1 MTIKTTKSRETSTV
15 KRPLKDSSINKNKDP
30 PSYWGKFE
38 EERCVTKQKRLR
50 GRLISVV
57 LKVLLP

>member
-15 KRPLKDSSINKNKDP
+15 KRPLKDPSINKNKYP

-38 EERCVTKQKRLR
+38 EGRCVTRQKQLR
-50 GRLISVV
+50 GRQLTE
-57 LKVLLP
+57 